1 MTSLIQPLAAGV
13 DRISKQLSVHA
24 ADGIIS
30 TANGFNNELYA
41 LVVNGGLTVIVVL
54 FLVAA
59 FKKGFG
65 LGAVL
70 GGLFVAGLAY
80 FALNGGLELIGNL
93 LRGELS

>member
-1 MTSLIQPLAAGV
+1 MNTLTQPLAAGI
-13 DRISKQLSVHA
+13 DRVSTQLIVH

-59 FKKGFG
+59 FKKGFS

-70 GGLFVAGLAY
+70 GGLFVAALAY
-80 FALNGGLELIGNL
+80 FALNGGLQLLGNL
-93 LRGELS
+93 FRGEFS